1 MEKVLSNEALKNILH
16 DVCVCEGYVEGLND
30 KVKGEALKA
39 ELESFLFRLQTAHKS
54 LYAYLVVKRGD
65 THQKKYATILEEW
78 MNEFKKCLLDSSE
91 DYLKELMTM
100 IKKAHQQLSTV
111 LKGANMND
119 PQLHRMLHILYDD
132 YAAAIYCF
140 DRYLVTMEYQ
150 GAKS

>member
-1 MEKVLSNEALKNILH
+1 
-16 DVCVCEGYVEGLND
+16 
-30 KVKGEALKA
+30 
-39 ELESFLFRLQTAHKS
+39 
-54 LYAYLVVKRGD
+54 
-65 THQKKYATILEEW
+65 

-100 IKKAHQQLSTV
+100 IKKAHQQLSNV

-150 GAKS
+150 GSKS

>member
-1 MEKVLSNEALKNILH
+1 MEKVISNEVLKNILH
-16 DVCVCEGYVEGLND
+16 DVCVCEGYVEGLNN
-30 KVKGEALKA
+30 KVKGDALKS

-65 THQKKYATILEEW
+65 THQKKYSTILEEW
-78 MNEFKKCLLDSSE
+78 MNEFKKCLLDNSE
-91 DYLKELMTM
+91 DYLKELMQM

-111 LKGANMND
+111 LKGSNMND

-140 DRYLVTMEYQ
+140 DRYLVGMQ
-150 GAKS
+150 